1 MLLVGCILIGTV
13 IGFGAAFL
21 IGASILSRYNR
32 AGDNPD
38 IYYKF
43 SPIIKEARAD
53 EMADNEKTRQSYIS
67 RNQMMLRTSKMYQ
80 NYQKHALGG
89 DMLAP
94 MDKYLPGSEPMNM
107 DELGNVEDLTY
118 DEFNDLD
125 DFGRLRK

>member
-1 MLLVGCILIGTV
+1 MLLAACILIGSA
-13 IGFGAAFL
+13 IGFGTAFF
-21 IGASILSRYNR
+21 IGATILSHYNR
-32 AGDNPD
+32 AGDDPN

-43 SPIIKEARAD
+43 SPIIKEARRD
-53 EMADNEKTRQSYIS
+53 ELGDNAQTRQSYVC
-67 RNQMMLRTSKMYQ
+67 RNQMMLRESKMYK

-89 DMLAP
+89 DMLVP

-125 DFGRLRK
+125 DFGRLKK